1 MRRKL
6 LILFLLL
13 LAALLVPPGV
23 FSQVDYSTA
32 TLTGTVFDPHHL
44 LVAGATIT
52 IKNPNTGLVKKMVT
66 GADGEYRFPLL
77 QPGPYQV
84 QVQAQGFAHAAA
96 MVSVSVGQVAN
107 YNFNLQLG
115 EASETVEVSAQ
126 SALVEIEQT
135 QQANTLDQRQVSDLP
150 NLSRSFTDSIYTL
163 PGVSSS
169 ETPRAQNPGFSGF
182 QSSGFSIGGSNGRN
196 NLVTIDGGENDY
208 GSGQLRTPNVPLDSV
223 QELQVN
229 RSSFAAEF
237 GFTSGTAVN
246 IVTKTGTNDY
256 HGSAYAFFSNHS
268 TNASNYFAPRTGNK
282 AFEQNFVPGVTFGG
296 PIVKNKM
303 FFFTTYEYTKTDT
316 PQFRSYANSP
326 EAQGILTSLAQQ
338 NYVGA
343 LGKSGNPLLMGL
355 GQKLGFILTPSNWP
369 ATGALLDHNTGT
381 FNDWKRY
388 HNWVTRWDYQP
399 NASDTFTT
407 RFSLMNHDLSRMYVL
422 DPLNSPDDATTQIWK
437 DYTLLGGWSHIFNTN
452 LLNQVR
458 VQAVPS
464 NVADV
469 PVVSPHTA
477 YLTLGALGNF
487 QGEHYEPY
495 HARQRRFQFEDSV
508 TWTRGHHTF
517 KFGTSYRPVSY
528 QVRDELWFGG
538 EFNFYDGTIPVL
550 APVAQMAPQAITPLV
565 MFNLTHGPNGTCSTA
580 ADCYMQ
586 MAIVNGVP
594 TPIANRSL
602 AATNMSAIQ
611 TFDLGIPVAYRQ
623 GYGNPV
629 WEGWSH
635 NLGSYVQDSWK
646 VSSNFTL
653 DFGGRVDWSAE
664 ASPIPHHVS
673 YSPRLGFAWNP
684 GGDGKTV
691 IRGGG
696 GVFYAPVN
704 FYNDYVMNLLGSS
717 GNYIYQFATDV
728 NHMVPGTNIPA
739 TVALWDQAVSRG
751 IPVPQL
757 TAADVQK
764 FGFTVGPGQPGR
776 VEVVPGKNFQGVHS
790 VQASLSVQRELVS
803 NMAVEVAYQMYR
815 GLHEQIPFD
824 SNVTQ
829 IPCNKLD
836 PTAFS
841 SAVDPL
847 VGPCYTQIN
856 PAIVQLETYGSIG
869 SSIYHGMTASLT
881 RRWTKG
887 LQFQANYTFSKTIDD
902 NTDFN
907 NNFMPFRPTYLNLER
922 SLSTF
927 NITHNFVASAV
938 YAMPFKPGGNA
949 LARMLAD
956 VTISPVVSARSG
968 LPFTVRVPGLEN
980 GTLGESLYAR
990 PWHAGRNSGIGPAY
1004 NSLDMRLTKSF
1015 YIRRDQGTKLD
1026 LMLEGTNIL
1035 NHTNFS
1041 AVNDVFPANPEPFQ
1055 IGSQTVDLL
1064 NGPYNLHGV
1073 KGLDPSQPLAFKS
1086 ANPARH
1092 LQLGLKFIF

>member
-1 MRRKL
+1 MRRKRL
-6 LILFLLL
+6 TLSLLL
-13 LAALLVPPGV
+13 LAALLASPLG

-32 TLTGTVFDPHHL
+32 TLTGTVFDPQHL
-44 LVAGATIT
+44 LIAGAIVT
-52 IKNPNTGLVKKMVT
+52 IKNPSTGFVKKMAT
-66 GADGEYRFPLL
+66 GVNGEYRMPLL
-77 QPGPYQV
+77 TPGSYQIE
-84 QVQAQGFAHAAA
+84 AEAEGFAKAAGT
-96 MVSVSVGQVAN
+96 VTVSVGQIVSYDVNLKVGAAN
-107 YNFNLQLG
+107 
-115 EASETVEVSAQ
+115 STVEVSGEL
-126 SALVEIEQT
+126 ALVQVEQT

-169 ETPRAQNPGFSGF
+169 ETARAQNPGFSGF

-196 NLVTIDGGENDY
+196 NLMTIDGGENDY

-246 IVTKTGTNDY
+246 IVTKTGTNDF
-256 HGSAYAFFSNHS
+256 HGSAYAFFSNES
-268 TNASNYFAPRTGNK
+268 TDASNYFAPRTGSK

-296 PIVKNKM
+296 PILKNKM
-303 FFFTTYEYTKTDT
+303 FFFTSYEYTRTDT
-316 PQFRSYANSP
+316 PQFRSYATSP
-326 EAQGILTSLAQQ
+326 EAQGILSNVAQQ
-338 NYVGA
+338 QYVAGLA
-343 LGKSGNPLLMGL
+343 KSGNPLLMGI
-355 GQKLGFILTPSNWP
+355 GQQLNFVLTPSNFP
-369 ATGALLDHNTGT
+369 VTGALLDPNTGT

-388 HNWVTRWDYQP
+388 HNWVTRIDYQP
-399 NASDTFTT
+399 NSSDTITG
-407 RFSLMNHDLSRMYVL
+407 RLSLMHHNLSRMYVL
-422 DPLNSPDDATTQIWK
+422 DPLNSPDDATLQYWK
-437 DYTLLGGWSHIFNTN
+437 DYTLLGGWNHIFNSN
-452 LLNQVR
+452 LLNQLR
-458 VQAVPS
+458 VQVVPS
-464 NVADV
+464 DTADV

-495 HARQRRFQFEDSV
+495 YARQRRFQFEDSL
-508 TWTRGHHTF
+508 TWTKGHHTL
-517 KFGTSYRPVSY
+517 KFGASYRPVNY
-528 QVRDELWFGG
+528 LVRDELWFGG
-538 EFNFYDGTIPVL
+538 EFNFYDGAIPLL
-550 APVAQMAPQAITPLV
+550 APVAQKAPQAVAELV
-565 MFNLTHGPNGTCSTA
+565 MFNLTHGPGGSCSVP
-580 ADCYMQ
+580 ADCYMNL
-586 MAIVNGVP
+586 ALINGVP
-594 TPIANRSL
+594 TPVPTSKL
-602 AATNMSAIQ
+602 VATNMSAIQ

-646 VSSNFTL
+646 VSRNFTL
-653 DFGGRVDWSAE
+653 DFGGRMDWSAE
-664 ASPIPHHVS
+664 ASPIPHHAS
-673 YSPRLGFAWNP
+673 FSPRLGFAWSP
-684 GGDGKTV
+684 GGSGKTV

-704 FYNDYVMNLLGSS
+704 FYNDYVMNLLGPS
-717 GNYIYQFATDV
+717 GKYIYQFATDI
-728 NHMVPGTNIPA
+728 NQTIPGTSIPA
-739 TVALWDQAVSRG
+739 TMALWNRAISQGV
-751 IPVPQL
+751 PVPQL
-757 TAADVQK
+757 TATDVQSL
-764 FGFTVGPGQPGR
+764 GFTVGPGQPGR
-776 VEVVPGKNFQGVHS
+776 VEVIPGKNFQGVHS

-803 NMAVEVAYQMYR
+803 NMSLEVAYQMYH

-824 SNVTQ
+824 SNVSQ
-829 IPCNKLD
+829 IPCNQYN
-836 PTAFS
+836 PQAFT
-841 SAVDPL
+841 SAVDPF

-881 RRWTKG
+881 RKWAQG

-938 YAMPFKPGGNA
+938 YSTPFKPGGNA
-949 LARMLAD
+949 LSRVLAD
-956 VTISPVVSARSG
+956 VTISPVVSVRSG
-968 LPFTVRVPGLEN
+968 LPFIVRVPGLEN
-980 GTLGESLYAR
+980 GTLGQSLYAR
-990 PWHAGRNSGIGPAY
+990 PWQAGRNSGIGPGY
-1004 NSLDMRLTKSF
+1004 NSLDLRFTKSF

-1026 LMLEGTNIL
+1026 LMVEGTNVL

-1055 IGSQTVDLL
+1055 IGSQTVDLM
-1064 NGPYNLHGV
+1064 NGPYNLQGV

-1086 ANPARH
+1086 ANQARH
-1092 LQLGLKFIF
+1092 LQFGLKFVF

>member
-1 MRRKL
+1 MRRTL
-6 LILFLLL
+6 LVFSLLL
-13 LAALLVPPGV
+13 LFAQVLVPFAYG
-23 FSQVDYSTA
+23 QVDYSTA
-32 TLTGTVFDPHHL
+32 TLTGTVFDPQRL
-44 LVAGATIT
+44 LITGATVS
-52 IKNPNTGLVKKMVT
+52 IKNPNTGFAKKTVT
-66 GADGEYRFPLL
+66 SADGEYRFPLL
-77 QPGPYQV
+77 MPGTYHLEV
-84 QVQAQGFAHAAA
+84 EAQGFAKAVGT
-96 MVSVSVGQVAN
+96 VSVSVGQIAK
-107 YNFNLQLG
+107 YDFNLKLG
-115 EASETVEVSAQ
+115 PTSATVEVSGEL
-126 SALVEIEQT
+126 ALVQVEQT
-135 QQANTLDQRQVSDLP
+135 QQANTLEQRQVSDLP
-150 NLSRSFTDSIYTL
+150 NIGRSFTDSIYTL

-208 GSGQLRTPNVPLDSV
+208 GSGQLRTPNVPLESV

-246 IVTKTGTNDY
+246 IVTKTGSNNF
-256 HGSAYAFFSNHS
+256 HGSAYAFFSNES
-268 TNASNYFAPRTGNK
+268 ANASNYFAPRTRSK

-296 PIVKNKM
+296 PIIKNKM
-303 FFFTTYEYTKTDT
+303 FFFTTYEYTRTDT
-316 PQFRSYANSP
+316 PQFRSYATSP
-326 EAQGILTSLAQQ
+326 EAQGILSNAAQQ
-338 NYVGA
+338 NYVAA
-343 LGKSGNPLLMGL
+343 LGKSGNPLLMVL
-355 GQKLGFILTPSNWP
+355 GQELNFILTPSNFK

-399 NASDTFTT
+399 NSSDTFTG

-422 DPLNSPDDATTQIWK
+422 DPLNSPDDATTQVWK
-437 DYTLLGGWSHIFNTN
+437 DYTILGGWSHIFNTN
-452 LLNQVR
+452 LLNQLR
-458 VQAVPS
+458 VQVVPS
-464 NVADV
+464 DTADV
-469 PVVSPHTA
+469 PVVSPGTA

-495 HARQRRFQFEDSV
+495 YARQRRFQFEDSV

-517 KFGTSYRPVSY
+517 KLGTSYRPAGYLVSD
-528 QVRDELWFGG
+528 QLWFGG
-538 EFNFYDGTIPVL
+538 EFNFYDGAIPLL
-550 APVAQMAPQAITPLV
+550 APVAQMAPQALPPLV
-565 MFNLTHGPNGTCSTA
+565 QFNLTNGPQGPCLTSGN
-580 ADCYMQ
+580 CYMNLL
-586 MAIVNGVP
+586 MINGVP
-594 TPIANRSL
+594 TPVPTRAL
-602 AATNMSAIQ
+602 AATNMTAIQ

-646 VSSNFTL
+646 VSRNITL

-664 ASPIPHHVS
+664 ASPVPHHVY
-673 YSPRLGFAWNP
+673 YSPRLGFAWSP
-684 GGDGKTV
+684 GGSGKTV

-704 FYNDYVMNLLGSS
+704 FYNNYIMNLLGPS
-717 GNYIYQFATDV
+717 GKYIYQFATSV
-728 NHMVPGTNIPA
+728 NQMIPGTEIPA
-739 TVALWDQAVSRG
+739 TVALWDLAVSRG

-757 TAADVQK
+757 SAADVQR
-764 FGFTVGPGQPGR
+764 FGFTIGPNQPGR
-776 VEVVPGKNFQGVHS
+776 VVVVPGENFQSVHS
-790 VQASLSVQRELVS
+790 VQASLSVQRELAS
-803 NMAVEVAYQMYR
+803 NMDLEVAYQMYH

-824 SNVTQ
+824 ANVTQ
-829 IPCNKLD
+829 IPCTQYNPLAL
-836 PTAFS
+836 TS
-841 SAVDPL
+841 LVDPL
-847 VGPCYTQIN
+847 VGPCYKQIN
-856 PAIVQLETYGSIG
+856 PAIVQLETYASIG

-887 LQFQANYTFSKTIDD
+887 LQFQVNYTFSKTIDD

-938 YAMPFKPGGNA
+938 YTTPFKPGGNA
-949 LARMLAD
+949 LARVLAD

-968 LPFTVRVPGLEN
+968 LPFIIRVPGLDN
-980 GTLGESLYAR
+980 GTLGQSLYAR
-990 PWHAGRNSGIGPAY
+990 PWHAGRNTGIGPGY
-1004 NSLDMRLTKSF
+1004 NSLDLRLTKSF
-1015 YIRRDQGTKLD
+1015 YLRRDQGTKLD
-1026 LMLEGTNIL
+1026 LLVEGTNIL

-1055 IGSQTVDLL
+1055 IGSQTVNLL

-1073 KGLDPSQPLAFKS
+1073 KGLDPSQPLAFKA

-1092 LQLGLKFIF
+1092 LQFGLKFVF